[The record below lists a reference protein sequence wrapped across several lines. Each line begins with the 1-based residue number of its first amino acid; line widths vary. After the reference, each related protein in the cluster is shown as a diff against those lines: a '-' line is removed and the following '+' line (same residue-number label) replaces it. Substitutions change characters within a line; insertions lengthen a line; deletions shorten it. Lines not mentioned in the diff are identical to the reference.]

1 MRQCLLLILRSHFER
16 LGLDSPI
23 FAPLRDPRLVR
34 AVTAI
39 LIGPGAQHTLR
50 SLAEEAGMSRS
61 AFSQRFAESFGQTPF
76 EFLQKVRLRHA
87 AHVLCVTDLPVKMIA
102 EVAGFSS
109 RSHFSRTFRE
119 AFGADPTRYRE
130 MRGVS
135 EGLSVP
141 VRTPPEEEV
150 S

>member
-1 MRQCLLLILRSHFER
+1 
-16 LGLDSPI
+16 
-23 FAPLRDPRLVR
+23 
-34 AVTAI
+34 
-39 LIGPGAQHTLR
+39 
-50 SLAEEAGMSRS
+50 
-61 AFSQRFAESFGQTPF
+61 
-76 EFLQKVRLRHA
+76 LQKVRLRHA